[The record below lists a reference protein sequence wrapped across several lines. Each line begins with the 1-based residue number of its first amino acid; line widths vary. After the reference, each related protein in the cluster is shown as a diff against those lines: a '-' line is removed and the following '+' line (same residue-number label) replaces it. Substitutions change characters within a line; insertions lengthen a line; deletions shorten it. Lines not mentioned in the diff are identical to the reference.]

1 MYTEIKQFL
10 CLVVILMPSIV
21 SAALVS
27 FEQEKDIV
35 QTGDRIVVAVLVDT
49 QGKTLNAIEGSVA
62 FGGNELSLVRILDG
76 ESVINFWVQEPKQE
90 GDSVR
95 FSGITPGGFT
105 GRDNNLLTFEF
116 EAKKEGVASVAV
128 KDIQLLLHDGLGT
141 PVEVVRVPLAFNIL
155 GQSDASTIDTVY
167 VDTEEPE
174 AFVPIIAYDKDV
186 FDGRAFIVFSTEDK
200 GTGIDYYEVKE
211 GEFADYR
218 RATSPY
224 ELRDQN
230 LQNVIYVKAVDK
242 EGYEYIATIYPQ
254 SMVPWYQT
262 NIVKVAILI
271 VCLIVSLLFFRR
283 LFRSS
288 SLR

>member
-1 MYTEIKQFL
+1 MYTQIKQFL
-10 CLVVILMPSIV
+10 CLVVILLPSIA

-27 FEQEKDIV
+27 FEQEKDVV
-35 QTGDRIVVAVLVDT
+35 QAGDKIVVAVLVDT
-49 QGKTLNAIEGSVA
+49 QDKILNAAEGSIT
-62 FGGNELSLVRILDG
+62 FGRDELSLVRILDS

-90 GDSVR
+90 RDTVF

-105 GRDNNLLTFEF
+105 GHGNNLLTLEF
-116 EAKKEGVASVAV
+116 EAKKEGVATVTV
-128 KDIQLLLHDGLGT
+128 EDVQLLLHDGLGT

-155 GQSDASTIDTVY
+155 GQSVASTIDTAY

-174 AFVPIIAYDKDV
+174 AFVPVIAYDKDV

-211 GEFADYR
+211 GEFREYK

-224 ELRDQN
+224 ELKDQN
-230 LQNVIYVKAVDK
+230 LQNVISVKAVDK
-242 EGYEYIATIYPQ
+242 EGNEYVATIYPQ
-254 SMVPWYQT
+254 SMLPWYQT
-262 NIVKVAILI
+262 NITKVAILI

-283 LFRSS
+283 LFRS
-288 SLR
+288 